1 MLVKKFQILKLKTY
15 LERVHVN
22 NAYSS
27 MVEEPKLCLVTPTDT
42 HEHIH
47 KYIHKHQQIHT

>member
-15 LERVHVN
+15 IERVHVN

-27 MVEEPKLCLVTPTDT
+27 MVEEPKLCLVTPTNT
-42 HEHIH
+42 H
-47 KYIHKHQQIHT
+47 KYTH